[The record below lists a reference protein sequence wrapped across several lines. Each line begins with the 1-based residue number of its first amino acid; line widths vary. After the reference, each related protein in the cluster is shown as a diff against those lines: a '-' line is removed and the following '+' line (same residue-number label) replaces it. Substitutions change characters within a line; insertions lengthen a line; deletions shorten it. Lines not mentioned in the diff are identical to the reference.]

1 MPNGAQHECH
11 QNREKVVEEYHKEV
25 NDALDYLSSKESETK
40 SYNSLSFNM

>member
-25 NDALDYLSSKESETK
+25 NDALNCLRSIAAAKKSE
-40 SYNSLSFNM
+40 